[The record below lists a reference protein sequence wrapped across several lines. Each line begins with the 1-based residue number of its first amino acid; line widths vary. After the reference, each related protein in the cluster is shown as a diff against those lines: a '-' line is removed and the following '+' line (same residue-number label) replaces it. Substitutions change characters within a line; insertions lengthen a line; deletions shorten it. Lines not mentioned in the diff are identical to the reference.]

1 MKLHPAAILAALV
14 AVCASTAHAQEAA
27 APSAPAT
34 VTTTADKPATTA
46 DKPAT
51 TVSLRI
57 RVFRERMAQI
67 DADLAALTPDTTA
80 TVVMLG
86 DSITEGFRAKELG
99 GLKVMNQGIN
109 SDPIRVAD
117 GDEGGVLSRVDKVK
131 AARPAHVFL
140 LIGINDFGGGKPVDK
155 AEADYRELVAEL
167 RKAVPDAKLHLQTL
181 LPTRGRYARLNA
193 SVTEMNKRLVGIAKD
208 AGADLVDLFAVM
220 ADDKGELREEITGDG
235 LHIRPVA
242 YDEWVKKLEQ
252 TQP

>member
-14 AVCASTAHAQEAA
+14 AACAAPAHAAETPS
-27 APSAPAT
+27 APAPAT
-34 VTTTADKPATTA
+34 VTTPA

-57 RVFRERMAQI
+57 RVFRERIAQI

-181 LPTRGRYARLNA
+181 LPTRGRYAHLNA

-235 LHIRPVA
+235 LHIRPNG
-242 YDEWVKKLEQ
+242 YDLWMKKLESIAAPK
-252 TQP
+252 TSRI

>member
-14 AVCASTAHAQEAA
+14 AACAAPAHAAETPS
-27 APSAPAT
+27 APAPAT
-34 VTTTADKPATTA
+34 VTTPA

-109 SDPIRVAD
+109 SDPIRVPD
-117 GDEGGVLSRVDKVK
+117 GGEGGVLSRVDKVK

-181 LPTRGRYARLNA
+181 LPTRGRYAHLNA

-235 LHIRPVA
+235 LHIRPNG
-242 YDEWVKKLEQ
+242 YDEWVGLLEK
-252 TQP
+252 TRF